1 MTEGRSSGE
10 GTVRGSRNQVEM
22 LDKAQQ
28 EGVGLFTRQVEEA
41 DGEVFEISPTFDVLV
56 VQVVVNAVVGLE

>member
-10 GTVRGSRNQVEM
+10 GAVRGSRNQVEM

-28 EGVGLFTRQVEEA
+28 EGVGLFTRHVEEA

>member
-10 GTVRGSRNQVEM
+10 GAVRGSRNQVEM